1 MKLKSVGDEDKV
13 STSFPSVKV
22 PEKSEAQFINPCKH
36 MAGWYTRK
44 EDWNQDHVKD
54 MCGGIKG
61 GPMFVYDKTNLTLN
75 HAGQV
80 FAISSFTKHTAWT
93 MEASTTLNELWF
105 GLPGLV
111 KSLPNSGYDM
121 ETIISYG

>member
-93 MEASTTLNELWF
+93 MEASTKASFILDASKIAL
-105 GLPGLV
+105 
-111 KSLPNSGYDM
+111 SR
-121 ETIISYG
+121 